1 MAAPFR
7 SFAWILNRRMV
18 NKGSMAGELL
28 LQIDDYSVP
37 KVSKPKRGTAL
48 WRLRS
53 KTGNVASA
61 MGAMSKRK
69 GGRVEREIVQL
80 HRDIGV
86 HSQRFA
92 VPHPW

>member
-37 KVSKPKRGTAL
+37 KVSKPKRGSAL
-48 WRLRS
+48 WRLRLS
-53 KTGNVASA
+53 K
-61 MGAMSKRK
+61 
-69 GGRVEREIVQL
+69 
-80 HRDIGV
+80 
-86 HSQRFA
+86 
-92 VPHPW
+92 